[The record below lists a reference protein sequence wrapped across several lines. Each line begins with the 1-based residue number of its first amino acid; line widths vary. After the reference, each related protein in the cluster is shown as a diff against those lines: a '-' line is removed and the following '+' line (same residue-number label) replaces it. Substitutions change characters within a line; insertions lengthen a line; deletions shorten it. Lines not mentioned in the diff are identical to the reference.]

1 MALDEEVMSELKVD
15 SGEKVEDEEMKLN
28 NEFKFS
34 FFLVSTIFLSFSV
47 RPLVVLK
54 FPKTR

>member
-15 SGEKVEDEEMKLN
+15 SGEKSKTEEMKLN